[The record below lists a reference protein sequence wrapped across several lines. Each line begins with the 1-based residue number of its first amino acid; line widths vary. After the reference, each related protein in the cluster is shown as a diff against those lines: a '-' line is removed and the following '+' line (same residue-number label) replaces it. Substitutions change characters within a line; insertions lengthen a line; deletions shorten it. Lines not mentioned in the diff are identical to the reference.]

1 MTITAPPRPPGSH
14 TPNVPR
20 RPHLTEPDDHEA
32 LIEEARKRARRR
44 RRGYGACALLGAAA
58 VGFLGFHNAYG
69 HAGANQASR
78 GETPR
83 SATSPSAWTSGQLA
97 ISDIGRTTVVNG
109 DGTNLHVLLA
119 PRSQVTFSPDGRAL
133 TYLDRLGRIVSVT
146 QPAGRVRTIVRLG
159 ADRWAYPRWSPD
171 GRQLAYAFGAIASG
185 QTSIAVISRDG
196 SHGHVVASNASP
208 YFRWSPDGRWIAYA
222 DPSFTRIWV
231 VRPDGSDRHL
241 AIAGVSPRS
250 GGFAR
255 PDFSWAPEGDRIAFI
270 ARSHRGLDV
279 MVERVDGTGR
289 RSLVTGQHLY
299 DPQWAPDGLS
309 IAFLRGGV
317 LVVRELATGAET
329 PVAQG
334 AFAEQ
339 WSGDGRWIAYLTVR
353 IGTDGIGRG
362 AVDVV
367 SRDGAQR
374 HEVARLHKPEA
385 PVWGPSPAAHRTHA

>member
-14 TPNVPR
+14 TPNDPR
-20 RPHLTEPDDHEA
+20 LPDLTEPDDHEA

-69 HAGANQASR
+69 HAGGKQASR

-83 SATSPSAWTSGQLA
+83 STASPSAWTSGQLA

-146 QPAGRVRTIVRLG
+146 QATGRVRTIVRLG

-171 GRQLAYAFGAIASG
+171 GRQLAYAFGTIPG
-185 QTSIAVISRDG
+185 PTSIAVISRDG
-196 SHGHVVASNASP
+196 SNGHVVASNASP

-222 DPSFTRIWV
+222 DPAFTRILV
-231 VRPDGSDRHL
+231 VRPDGSHRHL
-241 AIAGVSPRS
+241 AISGISPRS
-250 GGFAR
+250 GGFGQ

-270 ARSHRGLDV
+270 ARSHRGLAV
-279 MVERVDGTGR
+279 VVERIDGTGR
-289 RSLVTGQHLY
+289 RSLVAGQHLY
-299 DPQWAPDGLS
+299 DPQWSPDGRS
-309 IAFLRGGV
+309 IAFLRGGT

-334 AFAEQ
+334 AFTEH
-339 WSGDGRWIAYLTVR
+339 WSPDGGWIAYLTVR

-362 AVDVV
+362 AVEVV
-367 SRDGAQR
+367 SRDGTQR
-374 HEVARLHKPEA
+374 HEIAQLHKPDD
-385 PVWGPSPAAHRTHA
+385 PVWGPSPAARQIHT